1 MASMMSSHLTSK
13 ASNNPLSISDYSH
26 EFAAEN
32 RPADAFHEASHSASD
47 DDFPLEPTGARLDG
61 FRDGRLIFASDA
73 SLPIPSTVD
82 AAVDAFMDLMRDA
95 SDRGFIESNTVKIAD
110 LSRIYSELASA
121 VVWPPVAANRLSKLV
136 EAKGFRRSPI
146 RERRSGKDKKTVA
159 FVITPKRSGS

>member
-1 MASMMSSHLTSK
+1 MTSK
-13 ASNNPLSISDYSH
+13 ASKARHSICDYSH

-32 RPADAFHEASHSASD
+32 RHAEAIHEASHSASD

-61 FRDGRLIFASDA
+61 FREGNLIFASDA

-95 SDRGFIESNTVKIAD
+95 SARGFIEDNTMKLAD
-110 LSRIYSELASA
+110 LCRFYDELATA
-121 VVWPPVAANRLSKLV
+121 FVWPAVAANRLSPLI

-146 RERRSGKDKKTVA
+146 RERKGGKDKKTVA
-159 FVITPKRSGS
+159 FVITPRRGS

>member
-1 MASMMSSHLTSK
+1 MTSK
-13 ASNNPLSISDYSH
+13 ASNARPSICDYSH

-32 RPADAFHEASHSASD
+32 RPEDDFQEASHPASD

-61 FRDGRLIFASDA
+61 FREGNLIFASDA

-95 SDRGFIESNTVKIAD
+95 SERGFIESNTVKIAD

-121 VVWPPVAANRLSKLV
+121 VVWPAIAANRLSTLL
-136 EAKGFRRSPI
+136 EAKGFRRFPI
-146 RERRSGKDKKTVA
+146 RERKAGKDKKTVA
-159 FVITPKRSGS
+159 FVITPKRSGP